1 MLRRVFAAFAV
12 VFGLIF
18 GASAAQARVDIRVD
32 LSTQRMT
39 VTTPDGETYNWAVS
53 SGREG
58 YRTIRGSFRPTRL
71 ERHWHSRKYDGPM
84 PHSIFFRGGFAIHGT
99 SQVGRL
105 GRPASHGCVRLAPG
119 NAARLFALVQK
130 HRSATRIAIH
140 GVAPDTGTR
149 YAKAKPSQAQRVAA
163 ARAKPS
169 RTVQPVSDWQTARD
183 RVLERDSFFNPGVSM
198 GFQPVQRQDW
208 RLRR

>member
-1 MLRRVFAAFAV
+1 MLRQVAAAFAV
-12 VFGLIF
+12 CVGLLFGS
-18 GASAAQARVDIRVD
+18 GAAQAGVNIRVD

-58 YRTIRGSFRPTRL
+58 YRTIRGNFRPTRL

-119 NAARLFALVQK
+119 NAAKLFALVQK
-130 HRSATRIAIH
+130 HRSSTRIAIH

-149 YAKAKPSQAQRVAA
+149 YAKAKQAQRVAA
-163 ARAKPS
+163 ARAKPA
-169 RTVQPVSDWQTARD
+169 RAIQRASDWQTARD
-183 RVLERDSFFNPGVSM
+183 RVLERDTFFNPGVSM
-198 GFQPVQRQDW
+198 GFQPVNRQDW